1 MNLIQEVFIT
11 FRKKIRRNLGKI
23 SSNFIAPQNKICYI
37 NSMIENPP
45 KNTKSSSQNI
55 IDILIDPQNQE
66 QFQKIEKDYLYWDK
80 AKYYKPKNTDDAD
93 FWNAIK
99 ISRIGELIS
108 FGKRLFKFK
117 ITTHMQKF
125 LHEFDMNF
133 GGTLL
138 TSDTISEKKKQYYLL
153 SSLMEE
159 AIASSQM
166 EGANTTRKV
175 AKDML
180 RKQAKPKNIDQQMI
194 VNNYN
199 TIRFLVEQKDKN
211 FSPELLLEIH
221 KMISE
226 NTLENHEDEGKFRTS
241 DNIVVMDSLKGEIA
255 HTPPSY
261 TEINTYIDDLCNFAN
276 NDEKYI
282 HPIVKAIIIHFIIS
296 YLHPFVDGNGRT
308 ARSLFYWYMLK
319 KGYWLTEFLSISR
332 IIYRSKNRYEK
343 AFLYV
348 ENDELDLGYF
358 INYNLNVL
366 QQSFNELKIY
376 LNKKTNE
383 EKSLFDFKFIKGI
396 NERQAQIIKM
406 CIEKPSTIFIAK
418 ELETTFNVSVKT
430 IRNDLIGL
438 VQLGILDSLAINQ
451 RLTGYARVQNL
462 EEKLNHFRGN

>member
-1 MNLIQEVFIT
+1 MIEIP
-11 FRKKIRRNLGKI
+11 
-23 SSNFIAPQNKICYI
+23 PQNKNI
-37 NSMIENPP
+37 
-45 KNTKSSSQNI
+45 SSQNV
-55 IDILIDPQNQE
+55 IDILLNPEIKE
-66 QFQKIEKDYLYWDK
+66 SLQKIEKDYLYWDK
-80 AKYYKPKNTDDAD
+80 AKYYKPKNIEDAD

-99 ISRIGELIS
+99 LSRMGELIS
-108 FGKRLFKFK
+108 FNKKIFRFK
-117 ITTHMQKF
+117 ITTYMQKF

-138 TSDTISEKKKQYYLL
+138 SSHPISEKNKQYYLL

-166 EGANTTRKV
+166 EGANTTRRV

-180 RKQAKPKNIDQQMI
+180 RKQSKPKNTDQQMI

-199 TIRFLVEQKDKN
+199 TIRFLVEQKDQDL
-211 FSPELLLEIH
+211 SPQLLLEIH

-226 NTLENHEDEGKFRTS
+226 NTLENHNDEGKFRTS
-241 DNIVVMDSLKGEIA
+241 DNIVVMDSLRGEIA
-255 HTPPSY
+255 HTPPSH
-261 TEINTYIDDLCNFAN
+261 TEINEYIKDLCDFAN
-276 NDEKYI
+276 KDEQYI

-332 IIYRSKNRYEK
+332 IIYRSKTKYEK

-348 ENDELDLGYF
+348 ENDNLDLGYF
-358 INYNLNVL
+358 INYNLKIL
-366 QQSFNELKIY
+366 QQSFDELKIY
-376 LNKKTNE
+376 LNKKANE
-383 EKSLFDFKFIKGI
+383 EKSLLDFKFIKGI
-396 NERQAQIIKM
+396 NERQTQIIKI

-430 IRNDLIGL
+430 IRNDLMGL
-438 VQLGILDSLAINQ
+438 VQLGILESVAINQ
-451 RLTGYARVQNL
+451 RLTGYTRIKNL
-462 EEKLNHFRGN
+462 EEKLNTFRGN

>member
-1 MNLIQEVFIT
+1 
-11 FRKKIRRNLGKI
+11 
-23 SSNFIAPQNKICYI
+23 
-37 NSMIENPP
+37 MIENPP

-117 ITTHMQKF
+117 ITTNMQKF

-451 RLTGYARVQNL
+451 RLTGYTRVQNL

>member
-1 MNLIQEVFIT
+1 
-11 FRKKIRRNLGKI
+11 
-23 SSNFIAPQNKICYI
+23 
-37 NSMIENPP
+37 MIENPP

-296 YLHPFVDGNGRT
+296 Y
-308 ARSLFYWYMLK
+308 
-319 KGYWLTEFLSISR
+319 SR
-332 IIYRSKNRYEK
+332 QN
-343 AFLYV
+343 FQ
-348 ENDELDLGYF
+348 
-358 INYNLNVL
+358 YNL
-366 QQSFNELKIY
+366 
-376 LNKKTNE
+376 
-383 EKSLFDFKFIKGI
+383 
-396 NERQAQIIKM
+396 
-406 CIEKPSTIFIAK
+406 
-418 ELETTFNVSVKT
+418 
-430 IRNDLIGL
+430 
-438 VQLGILDSLAINQ
+438 
-451 RLTGYARVQNL
+451 
-462 EEKLNHFRGN
+462 

>member
-1 MNLIQEVFIT
+1 
-11 FRKKIRRNLGKI
+11 
-23 SSNFIAPQNKICYI
+23 
-37 NSMIENPP
+37 MIENPP

-406 CIEKPSTIFIAK
+406 CIEKPSIIFIAK

-451 RLTGYARVQNL
+451 RLTGYTRVQNL

>member
-1 MNLIQEVFIT
+1 
-11 FRKKIRRNLGKI
+11 
-23 SSNFIAPQNKICYI
+23 
-37 NSMIENPP
+37 MIENPP

-180 RKQAKPKNIDQQMI
+180 RKQAKPKNIDKQMI

>member
-1 MNLIQEVFIT
+1 
-11 FRKKIRRNLGKI
+11 
-23 SSNFIAPQNKICYI
+23 
-37 NSMIENPP
+37 MIENPP

-55 IDILIDPQNQE
+55 IDILIDPQNQA

-383 EKSLFDFKFIKGI
+383 EKSIFDFKFIKGI

>member
-1 MNLIQEVFIT
+1 
-11 FRKKIRRNLGKI
+11 
-23 SSNFIAPQNKICYI
+23 
-37 NSMIENPP
+37 MIENPP

-55 IDILIDPQNQE
+55 IDILINPQNQE

-451 RLTGYARVQNL
+451 RLTGYTRVQNL